1 MTTEPAPE
9 PAPARSSVVAVLGA
23 GRSGT
28 SLLTRGVQALGV
40 DLGDHLRPAGGKNP
54 TGFFEDRDLLA
65 LNQRLKRALGVR
77 GHSVRLIGDEEWQA
91 PAVRA
96 LQREAVDTVRRRFAG
111 TPLWG
116 YKYGRTLRFLPF
128 WEGVFRELALD
139 IRYVVALR
147 NPLSVARS
155 RAQLHPE
162 RGRPTWSCLE
172 WLTNVVPYFHL
183 LRGRPFAVVDFD
195 ILVDAPAAQLERMA
209 AALALPVDETVRT
222 SIDEFANR
230 FLRTGMRHSRYTRE
244 DLRADPD
251 MLPLLVEAYDWL
263 DRLARDQAGPA
274 DEALWR
280 DWLRIENALRA
291 LAPLLQEMDWLRGR
305 LERARWN
312 PLSPATA
319 LRQLWRD
326 WRSR

>member
-1 MTTEPAPE
+1 MTTDPAPG
-9 PAPARSSVVAVLGA
+9 APAGSSVVLVLGA

-40 DLGDHLRPAGGKNP
+40 DLGDRLRPAGGKNP
-54 TGFFEDRDLLA
+54 TGFFEDRDLLSLTKRLKHA
-65 LNQRLKRALGVR
+65 LNVK
-77 GHSVRLIGDEEWQA
+77 GHSVRLLGDEEWQA
-91 PAVRA
+91 PAVQA
-96 LQREAVDTVRRRFAG
+96 LQREAVETIRRRFG
-111 TPLWG
+111 NTPLWG
-116 YKYGRTLRFLPF
+116 FKHGRTLRFLPF
-128 WEGVFRELALD
+128 WEDVFRELD
-139 IRYVVALR
+139 METRYVVALR

-155 RAQLHPE
+155 RAKLHPE

-195 ILVDAPAAQLERMA
+195 NLVDAPAAQLERA
-209 AALALPVDETVRT
+209 AAGLALPVDEAIRT
-222 SIDEFANR
+222 SIDDFAQR
-230 FLRTGMRHSRYTRE
+230 FLRTGMRHSRYTLE

-251 MLPLLVEAYDWL
+251 MLPLLIEAYVWL
-263 DRLARDQAGPA
+263 DRLARDETGPA

-280 DWLRIENALRA
+280 DWQRIENHLRE

-305 LERARWN
+305 LERTRWD
-312 PLSPATA
+312 PFSPGTA

-326 WRSR
+326 WRSS